1 MFPVHV
7 PSIQASQLHS
17 TLLKGIDLWMW
28 RWQVVGALAK
38 VAEFL
43 FGDGQIKE
51 VIVKKNTTQNFGMP
65 HN

>member
-1 MFPVHV
+1 
-7 PSIQASQLHS
+7 
-17 TLLKGIDLWMW
+17 
-28 RWQVVGALAK
+28 VVGALAK